1 MLCIRFH
8 YGGWFQRVVSTLSYF
23 GGDIGESW
31 IDLDK
36 VSFFEIK
43 GHLEDHYKTDNVIR
57 IHWLRPHMDM
67 TSGLVLLVNDESCQV
82 MLKAH
87 EATPRYPEGL
97 VVDMY
102 TEVVENEVVPN
113 AEEEIENE
121 EAEVVAGEGQVD
133 YELGVDGL
141 LADDEQM
148 NNEFC
153 TDDEDQE
160 FWTDD
165 DNKNSVHLMD
175 DKDYRSFC
183 AFYKSP
189 SKPTVQGADDVGEE
203 RGNYVVS
210 EEEEDNQ
217 EDD

>member
-1 MLCIRFH
+1 
-8 YGGWFQRVVSTLSYF
+8 
-23 GGDIGESW
+23 
-31 IDLDK
+31 
-36 VSFFEIK
+36 
-43 GHLEDHYKTDNVIR
+43 
-57 IHWLRPHMDM
+57 
-67 TSGLVLLVNDESCQV
+67 
-82 MLKAH
+82 
-87 EATPRYPEGL
+87 
-97 VVDMY
+97 
-102 TEVVENEVVPN
+102 
-113 AEEEIENE
+113 
-121 EAEVVAGEGQVD
+121 VD

-183 AFYKSP
+183 ASYKSP
-189 SKPTVQGADDVGEE
+189 KPTLQGADDVGEE

-217 EDD
+217 EDDSDEDYVQPDSEDSSAEDEEAAELRKFAHDKKEG

>member
-1 MLCIRFH
+1 
-8 YGGWFQRVVSTLSYF
+8 
-23 GGDIGESW
+23 
-31 IDLDK
+31 
-36 VSFFEIK
+36 
-43 GHLEDHYKTDNVIR
+43 
-57 IHWLRPHMDM
+57 
-67 TSGLVLLVNDESCQV
+67 
-82 MLKAH
+82 
-87 EATPRYPEGL
+87 
-97 VVDMY
+97 
-102 TEVVENEVVPN
+102 VPN

-165 DNKNSVHLMD
+165 DNKKSVHLMD

-217 EDD
+217 EDDSDEDYVQPDSEDSSAEDEEAAELRKFAHDKKEG